1 MARLGAPRPLS
12 PAPVTHW
19 AVRHGKLHA
28 VWMRKRPSTRSGTG
42 PHRYQIWGSEP
53 VDVLEFDN
61 GFLISIDETFD
72 EPKWL
77 RSTNRIAAHLRFIRF
92 DTGGL
97 AVHIA
102 SRVSTL

>member
-1 MARLGAPRPLS
+1 M
-12 PAPVTHW
+12 
-19 AVRHGKLHA
+19 
-28 VWMRKRPSTRSGTG
+28 
-42 PHRYQIWGSEP
+42 
-53 VDVLEFDN
+53 LEFDN